1 MPNQA
6 YALEWLNL
14 AKKNL
19 ETARLLIREK
29 HYTDS
34 IALEVHQ
41 TVEKTLKAVFA
52 YHSVAIPR
60 THSLTIL
67 FRFVSE
73 KFHIDNSGIDELI
86 VISDYYRLIVTPDR
100 NI

>member
-52 YHSVAIPR
+52 YHCVAIPR

-86 VISDYYRLIVTPDR
+86 VISDYYETDR
-100 NI
+100 